1 MASWKVCITS
11 RETPWTLTVYIYLNI
26 NKALCDGLALL
37 LKTPLSHSIITKWYH
52 RPPAQTKP
60 TLSDFTLISQ
70 FHLKQQ
76 LEPKPGI
83 NYYSAEYKTEPTVF
97 PSKAQPDCTVP
108 KPFSKIIDLKQNQN
122 IRVAF
127 ELNLNQINISF
138 SSNSW
143 FKASTSN
150 LSVQTGF
157 HPIKAPIFS
166 TVC

>member
-1 MASWKVCITS
+1 MNSVHHIS
-11 RETPWTLTVYIYLNI
+11 GNPWTLTVDIYLNI

-37 LKTPLSHSIITKWYH
+37 LKTLLSHSIITKWYH
-52 RPPAQTKP
+52 RPPAQTKL

-143 FKASTSN
+143 FKASISN

-166 TVC
+166 TAC